1 MNSYNDVLSIIENLL
16 NESEQQVNDKEIFNL
31 SDKFLGNM
39 QASGLHSKKNKK
51 ENKLKDKSK
60 DIDEDD
66 DDNELNT
73 DEDTDESEEKEY
85 KVNLKDADDFEKFIS
100 LLNKFRAAHSF
111 TEGQINE
118 ELKRYFDRLSDSEKK
133 CMHVFFKALIQ
144 ITLVEIKG
152 KAAYVPSDLGISV
165 SKNSSTNSEK
175 KDSKKLKNKIDSE
188 IADSEDIDISQNSR
202 EKLQK
207 NSKQDDFNSPIKI
220 GEAKQDKSDIIKLLK
235 SY

>member
-1 MNSYNDVLSIIENLL
+1 MCSS
-16 NESEQQVNDKEIFNL
+16 
-31 SDKFLGNM
+31 
-39 QASGLHSKKNKK
+39 
-51 ENKLKDKSK
+51 
-60 DIDEDD
+60 
-66 DDNELNT
+66 
-73 DEDTDESEEKEY
+73 
-85 KVNLKDADDFEKFIS
+85 KFIKQRY
-100 LLNKFRAAHSF
+100 KFRAAHSF

-175 KDSKKLKNKIDSE
+175 KDSKKLKHKIDSE

-207 NSKQDDFNSPIKI
+207 KSKQDDFNSPIKI

>member
-16 NESEQQVNDKEIFNL
+16 NESEQQVNSKNIFNS
-31 SDKFLGNM
+31 SDEFLDDM
-39 QASGLHSKKNKK
+39 LASGLHSKKNKK

-207 NSKQDDFNSPIKI
+207 KSKQDDFNSPIKI

>member
-16 NESEQQVNDKEIFNL
+16 NESEQQVNSKNIFNS
-31 SDKFLGNM
+31 SDRFFDDM